1 MKITI
6 LQIGKTKQTYFQA
19 AEAEYLKR
27 LQPYANLKIITIKEA
42 ISSYDQNESTRGV
55 AKQKEALA
63 IQQQLPKETFL
74 IALDEHGKTMN
85 SPEFA
90 RIIGKNRDFEGA
102 NITFMIG
109 GPFGLA
115 EQIAKKAHLKLSFSP
130 MTFTHEMI
138 RTILLEQIYRAF
150 TIISGKK
157 YHY

>member
-6 LQIGKTKQTYFQA
+6 IQIGKTKQSYFQE

-27 LQPYANLKIITIKEA
+27 LQAFADVKIVTIKEA
-42 ISSYDQNESTRGV
+42 SAPYDQNESTRNV
-55 AKQKEALA
+55 AKDKEALELA
-63 IQQQLPKETFL
+63 KHIPKDTFL
-74 IALDEHGKTMN
+74 VALDEHGKTMT
-85 SPEFA
+85 SHQFA
-90 RIIGKNRDFEGA
+90 DFILKKKDFEGA

-115 EQIAKKAHLKLSFSP
+115 DQILKKAQLKLSFSP

-150 TIISGKK
+150 TIMTGKK

>member
-6 LQIGKTKQTYFQA
+6 IQVGKTRQSYFQE

-27 LQPYANLKIITIKEA
+27 LQPYAAVKIITLKEA
-42 ISSYDQNESTRGV
+42 SAPYDQNESTRAV
-55 AKQKEALA
+55 AKQKEALE
-63 IQQQLPKETFL
+63 IQRHIPADTFL
-74 IALDEHGKTMN
+74 IALDEHGKTI
-85 SPEFA
+85 SSVQFA
-90 RIIGKNRDFEGA
+90 DFLRKKRDFEGA
-102 NITFMIG
+102 NITFIIG

-115 EQIAKKAHLKLSFSP
+115 EQILKQARLILSFSP

>member
-6 LQIGKTKQTYFQA
+6 LQIGKTKQTYFQE

-27 LQPYANLKIITIKEA
+27 LQPFADVKMMTIKEA
-42 ISSYDQNESTRGV
+42 SAPYDQNESTRNV
-55 AKQKEALA
+55 AKQKEALELHRH
-63 IQQQLPKETFL
+63 IPKDTIL
-74 IALDEHGKTMN
+74 IALDEHGKTM
-85 SPEFA
+85 SSAQFAEFL
-90 RIIGKNRDFEGA
+90 GKKRDFEGG

-115 EQIAKKAHLKLSFSP
+115 DQILKKAHVKLSFSP

-138 RTILLEQIYRAF
+138 RTILLEQIYRGF
-150 TIISGKK
+150 TILQGKK

>member
-6 LQIGKTKQTYFQA
+6 IQVGKTKQSYFQE

-27 LQPYANLKIITIKEA
+27 LHPYANISIVTLKEA
-42 ISSYDQNESTRGV
+42 SAPYDQNESTRSV
-55 AKQKEALA
+55 AKDKEALE
-63 IQQQLPKETFL
+63 IQKHIPKDTFL
-74 IALDEHGKTMN
+74 VALDEHGKTMT
-85 SPEFA
+85 SHQFA
-90 RIIGKNRDFEGA
+90 DFLTRKKDFEGA
-102 NITFMIG
+102 NVTFLIG

-115 EQIAKKAHLKLSFSP
+115 GQILKKAQFKLSFSS

-150 TIISGKK
+150 TIMTGKK

>member
-6 LQIGKTKQTYFQA
+6 IQIGKTKQSYFQE

-27 LQPYANLKIITIKEA
+27 LQAFADVKIVTIKEA
-42 ISSYDQNESTRGV
+42 LASYDHNESTRNV
-55 AKQKEALA
+55 AKQKESLE
-63 IQQQLPKETFL
+63 IHKYLPKDTFL
-74 IALDEHGKTMN
+74 IALDEHGKTM
-85 SPEFA
+85 SSHEFSNFLL
-90 RIIGKNRDFEGA
+90 KKKDFEGA
-102 NITFMIG
+102 NVTFLIG

-115 EQIAKKAHLKLSFSP
+115 DQIIKKAQLKLSFSP

-150 TIISGKK
+150 AIMTGKK